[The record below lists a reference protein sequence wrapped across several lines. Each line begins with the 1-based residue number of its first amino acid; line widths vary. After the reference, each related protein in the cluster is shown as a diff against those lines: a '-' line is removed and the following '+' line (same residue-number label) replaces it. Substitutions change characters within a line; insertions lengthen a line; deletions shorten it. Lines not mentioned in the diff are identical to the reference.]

1 VAIAG
6 LVAGTIGVVFLV
18 RRKDRDAV
26 IEAAFGIPR
35 DLWLQFGA
43 FRDLGPWRLP
53 GPGRGLFGVFGGL
66 MMMLWAATGESGR
79 PELSE

>member
-43 FRDLGPWRLP
+43 FRDLGPGAYLALV
-53 GPGRGLFGVFGGL
+53 GDSSVSS
-66 MMMLWAATGESGR
+66 AA
-79 PELSE
+79 